1 MIVCNNIQEGTES
14 EKTKSF
20 SEDINI
26 DTTPTDNSTNGRVS
40 CTRRLLNNIVIVN
53 IHSRESAC

>member
-26 DTTPTDNSTNGRVS
+26 DTTQQTIALMDG
-40 CTRRLLNNIVIVN
+40 
-53 IHSRESAC
+53 